1 MFSLG
6 LIKVQTCY
14 YGAIAV
20 IRDDDKLFEKMY
32 KLQEK
37 YQLFTKKMFIKRIMM
52 GCGLMSLTNHRR
64 PMKLAARVVTAMYN
78 DREDFFVALL
88 R

>member
-1 MFSLG
+1 LG

-14 YGAIAV
+14 YGGIAV
-20 IRDDDKLFEKMY
+20 IRDDEKLFEKMY

-37 YQLFTKKMFIKRIMM
+37 YQLFTKKMFVKRIMM
-52 GCGLMSLTNHRR
+52 GCALMTITNHRR
-64 PMKLAARVVTAMYN
+64 AMTIAVKGVAMISN
-78 DREDFFVALL
+78 DREDFLVGLL